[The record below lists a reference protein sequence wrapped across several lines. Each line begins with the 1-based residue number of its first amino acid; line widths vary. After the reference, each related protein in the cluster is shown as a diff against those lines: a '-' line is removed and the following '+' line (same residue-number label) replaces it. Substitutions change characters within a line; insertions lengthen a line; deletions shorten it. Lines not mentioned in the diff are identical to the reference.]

1 MQNKDISKN
10 SSNEQHDFLTAI
22 RDLEQKV
29 ENMFQGLWQNSFNH
43 EKIPDLFSYGLS
55 TSMPKMDVIDRDK
68 EILVKAELPGIDK
81 KDLDIS
87 ITSNQLVI
95 RAKTYHEEK
104 EEKGDYLK
112 QEISKNEIYRSVLLP
127 ADVDDDSKV
136 KTSFKNGVL
145 ELTIPKQKKSH
156 RKRIE
161 VE

>member
-1 MQNKDISKN
+1 MKNKEISKS
-10 SSNEQHDFLTAI
+10 SSNEQHDYLTAL
-22 RDLEQKV
+22 RDLEHKV
-29 ENMFQGLWQNSFNH
+29 ENMFQGLWQNSFNN
-43 EKIPDLFSYGLS
+43 EKVPDLFSYGFL
-55 TSMPKMDVIDRDK
+55 TSMPKMDIIDRDK

-87 ITSNQLVI
+87 ITNNQLVI
-95 RAKTYHEEK
+95 RAKTCHEEK

-136 KTSFKNGVL
+136 KTSFKDGVL
-145 ELTIPKQKKSH
+145 ELTIPKHKKSH
-156 RKRIE
+156 RRKIE

>member
-1 MQNKDISKN
+1 MKNKEISK
-10 SSNEQHDFLTAI
+10 SSRNEQHDFLTAI
-22 RDLEQKV
+22 RDLEHKV
-29 ENMFQGLWQNSFNH
+29 ENMFQDLWQNSFNR
-43 EKIPDLFSYGLS
+43 EKVPDLFSYDSL
-55 TSMPKMDVIDRDK
+55 TSMPKMDVVDRDK

-87 ITSNQLVI
+87 ITNNQLVI
-95 RAKTYHEEK
+95 KAKTCHEEK

-127 ADVDDDSKV
+127 ADVDDSKV

-145 ELTIPKQKKSH
+145 ELTIPKQKESH
-156 RKRIE
+156 RRRIE